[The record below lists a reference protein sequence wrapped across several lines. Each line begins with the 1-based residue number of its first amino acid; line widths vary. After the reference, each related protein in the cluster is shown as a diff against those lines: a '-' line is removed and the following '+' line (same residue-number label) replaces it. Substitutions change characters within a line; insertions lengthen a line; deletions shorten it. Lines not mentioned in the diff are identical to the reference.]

1 MGSVGSG
8 EELFRNNGMG
18 VGTYLL
24 SVCGLHMSS
33 VVWLSLCVLFN
44 KEQIA

>member
-1 MGSVGSG
+1 MKCHMGWD
-8 EELFRNNGMG
+8 GMTC

-44 KEQIA
+44 LHKEQWYIA

>member
-1 MGSVGSG
+1 MGWD
-8 EELFRNNGMG
+8 GMTC

-33 VVWLSLCVLFN
+33 VVCVCFLTCTKN
-44 KEQIA
+44 NGTLRN